1 MKMKMKKIEISYT
14 KRTNYLYYLILTY
27 FIIFMIFPVLILANF
42 ENSVIAV
49 FLNNNMYLLFL
60 IVLVFIY
67 IIITGVYYSYFKID
81 SYIINASSSRFSSK
95 NNLLDIRHDMLEK
108 FHFKKSFFSWNTVLY
123 LNFKKPN
130 KNSVMKKFYFSLFAE
145 SNKNNISLIL
155 NKIISNN

>member
-27 FIIFMIFPVLILANF
+27 FIIFMIFPDLILANF

-67 IIITGVYYSYFKID
+67 ILITGVYYSYFKID

-95 NNLLDIRHDMLEK
+95 NQSR
-108 FHFKKSFFSWNTVLY
+108 
-123 LNFKKPN
+123 
-130 KNSVMKKFYFSLFAE
+130 
-145 SNKNNISLIL
+145 
-155 NKIISNN
+155 KIIRGL

>member
-1 MKMKMKKIEISYT
+1 MKMKKIEISNT

-27 FIIFMIFPVLILANF
+27 FIIFMIFPFLILANF

-67 IIITGVYYSYFKID
+67 IIITGIYYSYFRID

-123 LNFKKPN
+123 LNFKKSN
-130 KNSVMKKFYFSLFAE
+130 KNSVMKKFYFSLLAE
-145 SNKNNISLIL
+145 SNKNKISLIL

>member
-1 MKMKMKKIEISYT
+1 
-14 KRTNYLYYLILTY
+14 
-27 FIIFMIFPVLILANF
+27 MIFPFLILANF

-67 IIITGVYYSYFKID
+67 IIITGVYYSYFRID

-123 LNFKKPN
+123 LNFKKSN
-130 KNSVMKKFYFSLFAE
+130 KNSVMKKFYFSLLAE
-145 SNKNNISLIL
+145 SNKNKISLIL

>member
-1 MKMKMKKIEISYT
+1 
-14 KRTNYLYYLILTY
+14 
-27 FIIFMIFPVLILANF
+27 MIFPFLILANF
-42 ENSVIAV
+42 ENSVIAI

-67 IIITGVYYSYFKID
+67 IIITGVYYSYFRID

-123 LNFKKPN
+123 LNFKKTN
-130 KNSVMKKFYFSLFAE
+130 KNSVMKKFYFSLLAE
-145 SNKNNISLIL
+145 SNKNKISLIL

>member
-1 MKMKMKKIEISYT
+1 MKMKKIEISNT

-27 FIIFMIFPVLILANF
+27 FIIFMIFPFLILANF
-42 ENSVIAV
+42 ENSVIAI

-67 IIITGVYYSYFKID
+67 IIITGVYYSYFRID

-123 LNFKKPN
+123 LNFKKSN
-130 KNSVMKKFYFSLFAE
+130 KNSVMKKFYFSLLAE
-145 SNKNNISLIL
+145 SNKNKISLIL

>member
-1 MKMKMKKIEISYT
+1 MKMKKIEISYT

-27 FIIFMIFPVLILANF
+27 FIIFMIFPFLILENF
-42 ENSVIAV
+42 ENSAIAV

-67 IIITGVYYSYFKID
+67 IIITGVYYSYFRID
-81 SYIINASSSRFSSK
+81 SYIINVSSSRFSSK
-95 NNLLDIRHDMLEK
+95 KNLLDIRHDMLEK

-130 KNSVMKKFYFSLFAE
+130 KNSVMKKFYFSLLAE
-145 SNKNNISLIL
+145 SNKNDISLVL

>member
-1 MKMKMKKIEISYT
+1 MKMKKIEISYT

-27 FIIFMIFPVLILANF
+27 FIIFMIFPFLILANF
-42 ENSVIAV
+42 ENSAIAV
-49 FLNNNMYLLFL
+49 FLNSNMYLLFL

-67 IIITGVYYSYFKID
+67 IIITGVYYSYFRVD
-81 SYIINASSSRFSSK
+81 SYIINVSSSRFSSK

-130 KNSVMKKFYFSLFAE
+130 KNSVMKKFYFSLLAE
-145 SNKNNISLIL
+145 SNKNDISLVL

>member
-1 MKMKMKKIEISYT
+1 MKMKKIEISNT

-27 FIIFMIFPVLILANF
+27 FIIFMIFPFLILANF

-67 IIITGVYYSYFKID
+67 IIITGVYYSYFRID
-81 SYIINASSSRFSSK
+81 SYIVNASSSRFSSK

-123 LNFKKPN
+123 LNFKKSN
-130 KNSVMKKFYFSLFAE
+130 KNSVMKKFYFSLLAE
-145 SNKNNISLIL
+145 SNKNKISLIL

>member
-1 MKMKMKKIEISYT
+1 MKMKKIEISNT

-27 FIIFMIFPVLILANF
+27 FIIFMIFPFLILANF

-67 IIITGVYYSYFKID
+67 IIITGVYYSYFRID

-123 LNFKKPN
+123 LNFKKSN
-130 KNSVMKKFYFSLFAE
+130 KNSVMKKFYFSLLAE
-145 SNKNNISLIL
+145 SNKNKISLIL

>member
-1 MKMKMKKIEISYT
+1 MKMKKIEISNT

-27 FIIFMIFPVLILANF
+27 FIIFMIFPFLILANF

-67 IIITGVYYSYFKID
+67 IIITGVYYSYFRID

-123 LNFKKPN
+123 LNFKKHN
-130 KNSVMKKFYFSLFAE
+130 KNSVMKKFYFSLLAE
-145 SNKNNISLIL
+145 SNKNKISLIL